1 MEENNNKTG
10 NVFLNKLKTSKIY
23 QSVLGFVVVVIL
35 ACLFSGDD
43 YVAGV
48 KGATFEIDSTRT
60 LEQAFKDNPYIKTMN
75 WEAVKFENGR
85 VGVWVNCEMNA
96 DSLLNDMSD
105 TPNILEAGIAGSI
118 AMIATVITN
127 ASKVSYLFVYDESG
141 ENVQIDRV
149 KFDFSKDKLQ
159 SEIERMKGRIDN
171 KFKDENVKSSMKEVL
186 SSQEM
191 AIEFGKFRSQEIKED
206 RAVVEMF
213 EDLYKK
219 ALPIKS
225 LLRR

>member
-1 MEENNNKTG
+1 M
-10 NVFLNKLKTSKIY
+10 NKLKTSKIY

-96 DSLLNDMSD
+96 DSLLNEMSD

-118 AMIATVITN
+118 AIIATVITN
-127 ASKVSYLFVYDESG
+127 ASKVSYLFVYDESV
-141 ENVQIDRV
+141 ENIQIDRV

-191 AIEFGKFRSQEIKED
+191 TIAFGKFRSKEIKED

-213 EDLYKK
+213 EDIYKK
-219 ALPIKS
+219 ALPIAS